1 MKEHGKEPGTGL
13 EKEARKPLLQ
23 NLHVYVLLVGVLM
36 MLTALT
42 YVIPAGEY
50 ETFDDPVSGRTLLLP
65 GSYHQVDA
73 SPVSF
78 FSMVGS
84 IQRGMI
90 DASDIIF
97 FILFA
102 YGFVNVLIES
112 GTLFGA
118 VGAMLRRFKGVGT
131 LIIPSFM
138 FLFGIL
144 GSTVGIFE
152 EVYGLIPAFM
162 GIFLALGYDGL
173 VGGAVVVVGVAT
185 GFAAATLNPF
195 TIGVAQKIAQLPFGS
210 GWPFRVAVFI
220 AFQSLAVIYVMRY
233 AARVKRDP
241 KLSLVDG
248 VAFPMGEGVDEA
260 QIRSYPFTGRHRISA
275 FCLVLTVVL
284 VITGTT
290 QWGWYL
296 DELAALF
303 IIMMVVVGRING
315 YGFNR
320 IAELFVA
327 AVGRVALGALV
338 VGLARS
344 LTLVMTEGR
353 IIHTVIYWAS
363 NVVSGLSHN
372 FAAVGMLVVQ
382 NLLNFFIPSGSGQAA
397 ASMPIMVPLADALEI
412 KRQVAV
418 LAFQFGDGFS
428 NLIWPTAVATECGIM
443 GVPIQR
449 WYRFM
454 VPLFLLMFV
463 LQVIFILVA
472 VAINLGPA

>member
-1 MKEHGKEPGTGL
+1 MSNEGKESTGVL
-13 EKEARKPLLQ
+13 ERKASKPFFQ

-36 MLTALT
+36 LLTALT
-42 YVIPAGEY
+42 HIIPAGEFETY
-50 ETFDDPVSGRTLLLP
+50 EDPVTERTLIVP
-65 GSYHQVDA
+65 GSYHPVDP
-73 SPVSF
+73 SPVGF
-78 FSMVGS
+78 FQMVMS
-84 IQRGMI
+84 IQQGMI

-97 FILFA
+97 FIFFA
-102 YGFVNVLIES
+102 YGFVNVLVES

-118 VGAMLRRFKGVGT
+118 VGALLRHFKGVGA

-138 FLFGIL
+138 FLFGVL

-195 TIGVAQKIAQLPFGS
+195 TIGVAQKIAELPFGS
-210 GWPFRVAVFI
+210 GWQFRIVIFL
-220 AFQSLAVIYVMRY
+220 AFQLLAIFYVMRY
-233 AARVKRDP
+233 AARVKSNPD
-241 KLSLVDG
+241 LSVVKG
-248 VAFPMGEGVDEA
+248 VHFPMGEGVNETL
-260 QIRSYPFTGRHRISA
+260 IRDHPFTGRHQLSA
-275 FCLVLTVVL
+275 LCLVLTVLFV
-284 VITGTT
+284 VVGTT

-303 IIMMVVVGRING
+303 IVMMVVVGLING
-315 YGFNR
+315 YSLNR
-320 IAELFVA
+320 IAELFVE

-338 VGLARS
+338 VGVARS
-344 LTLVMTEGR
+344 LTLVMTEGK

-363 NVVSGLSHN
+363 GVVADLSHSL
-372 FAAVGMLVVQ
+372 AAVGMLVVQ

-397 ASMPIMVPLADALEI
+397 ASMPIMVPLADTLEI

-428 NLIWPTAVATECGIM
+428 NMIWPTAVATECGLM
-443 GVPIQR
+443 GIPIQR

-472 VAINLGPA
+472 VAINFGPV